1 MADRNGYIGR
11 APSDSSVIVARQTFS
26 PTGVTTDFTFSSG
39 YTVGYFDIFINGV
52 KMIEGSDYTSTNGLT
67 FSVLNGGVTSGD
79 VIEGVAYKAFN
90 LVDGKVGILSAGSL
104 IGNANNLNFVGTGN
118 TFLLNGTTVD
128 IAISGGGGGAGAG
141 GTWST
146 NASGIHTTKNVG
158 IGTILPTGNLEVSG
172 NDGVNISNATR
183 TGSNGAQW
191 RFIPHNGGA
200 GESPTNLRLYEGA
213 GATEVI
219 NITKTGL
226 IGVNTMAPGTL
237 LELKGES
244 SKEATVTFNRQPVQG
259 TNDGIIGQFLFENAT
274 DSVALLAVK
283 RESALDDAYI
293 QFATQPAGGGL
304 TERLRIDSNGRL
316 LLGATSHSNLIRLGQ
331 AFAVA
336 TTDQFG
342 GGSFTGFNGTTAS
355 EGPVLD
361 LQRSRATTKSP
372 GTVVASG
379 DRLGSL
385 VFRGDDGTD
394 FADAAFMLG
403 EVDGTPNGGF
413 VPGRLTFYTG
423 TTSAVPAE
431 RLRISSAGNVGIGE
445 NSPYYKLHLKTDN
458 SATSLSGGTSG
469 NWGSD
474 GIRIEN
480 SNNTAGSLSLAH
492 FRNFDADWH
501 IGSKYVASNI
511 SDFVFFAEGNE
522 KLRILS
528 DGTTSVGAL
537 SATPGTIAA
546 GSLVVTNS
554 NAGFFSNVGGDAK
567 FGSSDNNNVIFQV
580 NGAEK
585 VRIATSGQIG
595 LGGANYGT
603 SGQVLTSNGSASAPS
618 WQDTSGGITTEA
630 FTSSGIVTAVRLGT
644 AVDHKITATGIT
656 TITSSGSGT
665 EGESHTIR
673 IVNSGIATVGFS
685 TYFLF
690 PSGSAP
696 SLPTAD
702 GAISLISF
710 TVHDSVGAGC
720 TQLLAGASVNF
731 S

>member
-39 YTVGYFDIFINGV
+39 YNVGYFDIFINGV
-52 KMIEGSDYTSTNGLT
+52 KMIEGSDYTSTDGST

-128 IAISGGGGGAGAG
+128 IAISGGGAGAG

-200 GESPTNLRLYEGA
+200 GESLTNLRLYEGA
-213 GATEVI
+213 SATEVI

-283 RESALDDAYI
+283 RESAADDAYI

-304 TERLRIDSNGRL
+304 TESLRIDSNGRL

-355 EGPVLD
+355 EGPILD

-385 VFRGDDGTD
+385 VFRGDDGID

-431 RLRISSAGNVGIGE
+431 RLRITSAGLIDISGGVQISENVTPTSGAGLE
-445 NSPYYKLHLKTDN
+445 LFREGNGGGQVQAYDRDN
-458 SATSLSGGTSG
+458 NTSLPLIFK
-469 NWGSD
+469 GS
-474 GIRIEN
+474 IQR
-480 SNNTAGSLSLAH
+480 
-492 FRNFDADWH
+492 
-501 IGSKYVASNI
+501 
-511 SDFVFFAEGNE
+511 FFANGSER
-522 KLRILS
+522 LRILS

-618 WQDTSGGITTEA
+618 WQDTSGITTEA

-644 AVDHKITATGIT
+644 AVDHKITASGIT